1 MIEGAAPMR
10 FLCDLTIKAKLTF
23 LVVCTSLLMLAV
35 GITGLIGLNSANK
48 VAESIYKDRLV
59 AIDQLNNIRN
69 YQMQSRMN
77 LLAARQ
83 ETDAFEIMAY
93 GDKVRSAVFQIEQI
107 LSNYRA
113 KNPTGEEKRLFDAF
127 IDARTKF
134 GSTALL
140 PAIDL
145 LQAEKFSEADKLRKE
160 KGDPLYAAVST
171 AIDNLIAYQTRN
183 AEKDFAAAV
192 KRATV
197 VRSISISAL
206 LIGVVLSTAL
216 GIFLTRGINRGV
228 ASLQQA
234 ANRLAAGDLT
244 TRVGSSRNDEI
255 GSVAKSFDAMT
266 DQFSGIVREVSQSSH
281 KVGSTANRLSSI
293 SEQVVASSRVQSQEA
308 AQAAASIEALNAT
321 FKDIAATA
329 EQIEGTAS
337 EARAMAEQGNEV
349 VATAVRGIQEVAQ
362 TVSESARMIADLGE
376 RSNQIGQIL
385 SVIKDIADQTNLL
398 ALNAAIEAARAGE
411 QGRGF
416 AVVAD
421 EVRKLAERTTHAT
434 SEISS
439 MIGGIQSETG
449 RAVAAMQ
456 KGSTQVAEGVTY
468 ANQAGDAL
476 KEINR
481 SVAEAVNR
489 IHEIASATRSHTA
502 RSEQITGQVEKIA
515 ALAESN
521 SASLQETNQS
531 VHALLEQ
538 ATNLEQVVGRFRLA
552 S

>member
-1 MIEGAAPMR
+1 ME
-10 FLCDLTIKAKLTF
+10 FFSNLTIRTKLTL
-23 LVVCTSLLMLAV
+23 LVASSALLMLAV
-35 GITGLIGLNSANK
+35 GITGLIGLSSANK
-48 VAESIYKDRLV
+48 VAESIYKDRLLT
-59 AIDQLNNIRN
+59 IDQLNSIRD
-69 YQMQSRMN
+69 YQMQNRMN

-93 GDKVRSAVFQIEQI
+93 GDKVRGAMFKIEQI
-107 LSNYRA
+107 LAAYRA
-113 KNPTGEEKRLFDAF
+113 KNPSGEEKRLFDAF
-127 IDARTKF
+127 IDARAKF
-134 GSTALL
+134 GATALE
-140 PAIDL
+140 PMIDL
-145 LQAEKFSEADKLRKE
+145 LQGEKFAEADKLRKE
-160 KGDPLYAAVST
+160 QGDPLYAKVSD
-171 AIDNLIAYQTRN
+171 AIDKLIDYQTKS
-183 AEKDFAAAV
+183 AEHDFVAAMT
-192 KRATV
+192 RARV
-197 VRSISISAL
+197 VRTISIAAL
-206 LIGVVLSTAL
+206 VLGVVLSAAL

-228 ASLQQA
+228 TSLQVA
-234 ANRLAAGDLT
+234 AKRLAAGDLT
-244 TRVGSSRNDEI
+244 TRVNSSRRDEI
-255 GSVAKSFDAMT
+255 GNVAQSFDAMT

-281 KVGSTANRLSSI
+281 KVGSTANRLSRI

-349 VATAVRGIQEVAQ
+349 VAAAVRGIQEVAQ

-521 SASLQETNQS
+521 SASLQETNES